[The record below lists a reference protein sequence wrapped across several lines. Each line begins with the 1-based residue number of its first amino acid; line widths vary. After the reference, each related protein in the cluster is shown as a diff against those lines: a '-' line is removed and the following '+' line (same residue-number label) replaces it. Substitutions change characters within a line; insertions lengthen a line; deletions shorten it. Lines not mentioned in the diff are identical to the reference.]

1 MSAKPSIDRPAAG
14 VLFRHVEANA
24 AHDPH
29 GVAVVDG
36 EIRLSHAELAASVM
50 RFSKAL
56 IAAGVAKG
64 DRFAILAPPSL
75 DYWISFLGCSAIGA
89 IWVGLNPRYQA
100 AELSYVLHD
109 TDPVILFAATEG
121 ATTFQPASDWPSF
134 KLSIHSDE
142 TGPCDS
148 SARAL
153 SASSRSKFIAAA
165 ATVSDEVLSERIAS
179 VSPCDPCMIVFTSG
193 STGQPKGAML
203 HQHGMVTFATTQNA
217 IWPVSS
223 VRVLNYF
230 PINHIGCIIDV
241 SVPALVAGGTM
252 VLMRQFEPAA
262 AMQMLSDERITNW
275 GSVPSVL
282 MMQLSLPSFDSYDL
296 SSVELIVWG
305 GAALKLSAI
314 KALRAVCPRLATNY
328 GMTETSSAITS
339 LEPVDDI
346 ELLEHSVG
354 HGFPGVEMKLV
365 DGDGREVAGED
376 VGEVHARSD
385 LNFLGYWNR
394 PEETAAAFDADGFFR
409 TGDLA
414 MRRADGR
421 YRIVGRNKEMFKSGG
436 YNVYP
441 REVEACI
448 ENFPGVDQCVVVGM
462 PDPVW
467 QEVGCAFVIGGC
479 SVSVADLVIHCRGN
493 LANYKIP
500 KRFCMVDSLP
510 LLPIGK
516 VDRLAL
522 ASMALET
529 Q

>member
-1 MSAKPSIDRPAAG
+1 MSAAPSNDPPATG
-14 VLFRHVEANA
+14 LLYRHVEANA
-24 AHDPH
+24 ARDAH
-29 GVAVVDG
+29 GEAVVDG
-36 EIRLSHAELAASVM
+36 DIRLSHAELAAAVEQ
-50 RFSKAL
+50 FAKAL
-56 IAAGVAKG
+56 IAAGVGKG

-100 AELSYVLHD
+100 AELNYVLQD
-109 TDPVILFAATEG
+109 TDPVILFAATDG
-121 ATTFQPASDWPSF
+121 AASVQLFAAWPS
-134 KLSIHSDE
+134 LNLVVHSDE
-142 TGPCDS
+142 TDLHEP
-148 SARAL
+148 SALAQ
-153 SASSRSKFIAAA
+153 SASNRSKFIAAA
-165 ATVSDEVLSERIAS
+165 ATVPDKVLSERIAG
-179 VSPCDPCMIVFTSG
+179 VSPRDPCMIVFTSG
-193 STGQPKGAML
+193 STGQPKGAIL
-203 HQHGMVTFATTQNA
+203 HQHGMVSFAETQNA
-217 IWPVSS
+217 IWPVSE

-252 VLMRQFEPAA
+252 VFMRQFDPAL
-262 AMQMLSDERITNW
+262 AMQMLSDERITIW

-314 KALRAVCPRLATNY
+314 EALRAVCPRLATNY
-328 GMTETSSAITS
+328 GMTETSSAITT
-339 LEPVDDI
+339 LEPVDDV

-354 HGFPGVEMKLV
+354 HGFPGVEIKLI
-365 DGDGREVAGED
+365 DGDGREVNGDA
-376 VGEVHARSD
+376 VGEVHARSH

-414 MRRADGR
+414 MRRPDGR

-448 ENFPGVDQCVVVGM
+448 EDFAGVDQCVVVGM
-462 PDPVW
+462 SDPVW
-467 QEVGCAFVIGGC
+467 QEVGCAFVVGD
-479 SVSVADLVIHCRGN
+479 SRVSVADLTLHCRSN

-500 KRFCMVDSLP
+500 KRFCVVETLP

-522 ASMALET
+522 ASLALEM